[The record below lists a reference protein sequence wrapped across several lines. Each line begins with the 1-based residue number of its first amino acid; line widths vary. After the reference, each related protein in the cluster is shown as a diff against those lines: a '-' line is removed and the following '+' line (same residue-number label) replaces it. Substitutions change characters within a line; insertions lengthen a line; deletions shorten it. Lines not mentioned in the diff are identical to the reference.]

1 MECVSDIYYLKI
13 HHEGLQLLE
22 KVWVKV
28 KVRGCGPTNQI
39 VDNSDF
45 KPSKFDCQLRSESDS
60 KDDIMSTIAISTKF
74 DPLSIKVDQ
83 F

>member
-45 KPSKFDCQLRSESDS
+45 KPSGLDH
-60 KDDIMSTIAISTKF
+60 
-74 DPLSIKVDQ
+74 
-83 F
+83 